1 MFEVSTFVLE
11 FYSLNDVSEAPIYV
25 LHSSL
30 ALRDDI
36 FEKFE
41 KKAFLRLILI
51 TIFSFFS
58 QVLVKLII

>member
-1 MFEVSTFVLE
+1 MFEVSTFFLE

-25 LHSSL
+25 LDSSL
-30 ALRDDI
+30 ALRDDV

>member
-11 FYSLNDVSEAPIYV
+11 LYSLNDVSEAPIYV

-30 ALRDDI
+30 ALRDDV